1 MAGGGADNGLP
12 TQGGQ
17 ISQSGQQGSFGG
29 GGGYGPQM
37 GNYTQMSGYGP
48 QMLGGYGPYGPQ
60 MYGPYVPQM
69 GGYGSPMMGGYGP
82 QMGGYSFY
90 GSPMMSGYGS
100 PMMGGYGQNRFQQM
114 PQPQAEVQPPAWQQN
129 DDWKGLMSQRD
140 ALEKQMRDYAAG
152 MTATTHDMPM
162 ARPRYQNYPPQFS
175 GLAGLFGSMG
185 MFKNG
190 GKVKK

>member
-69 GGYGSPMMGGYGP
+69 GGFGGYNSPMMGGYGP

-90 GSPMMSGYGS
+90 GSPMM
-100 PMMGGYGQNRFQQM
+100 GGYGQNRFQQT
-114 PQPQAEVQPPAWQQN
+114 QPPAWQQN

-140 ALEKQMRDYAAG
+140 ALEKQMRDYV
-152 MTATTHDMPM
+152 TANAPQQPQVAMG
-162 ARPRYQNYPPQFS
+162 YQPQFS

-190 GKVKK
+190 GKVQK